1 MLQIFPRDDRSLE
14 GQWGSYWVSGVS
26 KPEAN
31 GLPTPSPRGSLDPHP
46 LLWSHYPAC
55 LSLWQRPT
63 GLCLPGQQ
71 GKSACIPVLA
81 LGIPVGKGLLG
92 LNLWV
97 DLKEAYVRA
106 SVKWKG
112 SLLLSH
118 GFLCLGSLE
127 APSSGSKIPGSIEKP
142 RTSPRNERAARGKLR
157 PWKS

>member
-31 GLPTPSPRGSLDPHP
+31 GLPTPFPRGSLDPHP

-55 LSLWQRPT
+55 LSLWQCPT
-63 GLCLPGQQ
+63 GLCLLGQQ

-92 LNLWV
+92 LSLWV
-97 DLKEAYVRA
+97 DLKEACARGFCEMEVEP
-106 SVKWKG
+106 SVVTWMP
-112 SLLLSH
+112 LP
-118 GFLCLGSLE
+118 GF
-127 APSSGSKIPGSIEKP
+127 PGS
-142 RTSPRNERAARGKLR
+142 SKLR
-157 PWKS
+157 L